1 MKICTLSRY
10 QLTCNRRDIRIII
23 AGLKLHI
30 GKLSPEDH
38 KEERDYTGNMLFD
51 LEELIGERHGK

>member
-1 MKICTLSRY
+1 MKTCTLSKY

-30 GKLSPEDH
+30 SKLSPDDNE
-38 KEERDYTGNMLFD
+38 EEREYTGNMLYD

>member
-1 MKICTLSRY
+1 MKTYILSKY
-10 QLTCNRRDIRIII
+10 KLTCSARDIRIII

-30 GKLSPEDH
+30 SKLSPEDH
-38 KEERDYTGNMLFD
+38 EEEREYTGNMLFD

>member
-1 MKICTLSRY
+1 MKTCILSKY
-10 QLTCNRRDIRIII
+10 QLTCSRRDIRIII

-30 GKLSPEDH
+30 SKLSPEDH
-38 KEERDYTGNMLFD
+38 EEEREYTDNMLFD

>member
-1 MKICTLSRY
+1 MKTCTLSKY

-30 GKLSPEDH
+30 GKLSPENH
-38 KEERDYTGNMLFD
+38 KEEREYTGNMLFN
-51 LEELIGERHGK
+51 LEELISAKHRT